1 MASKLCLMAA
11 GVFLLFGMVSGIF
24 KYAYIMR
31 SPKHRAPVYIDIA
44 HRSAFLYSFAALVL
58 GRLSEQSIYGE
69 RINLM
74 AALVPL
80 TFFALTIAGYFV
92 TGLRDQTENLF
103 SERNALTTWFM
114 YLLIA
119 GEIGGTLVLLAGYAS
134 SIF

>member
-11 GVFLLFGMVSGIF
+11 GVFLFFGMVSGIF
-24 KYAYIMR
+24 KYVYIMR

-58 GRLSEQSIYGE
+58 GRLSEQSIYSE
-69 RINLM
+69 RINLI

-92 TGLRDQTENLF
+92 TGLRNQTENLF

-119 GEIGGTLVLLAGYAS
+119 GEIGGTVVLLAGYAI